1 MADTSL
7 IGTLRTCRRRAALGI
22 IGRALCLAAIL
33 AAATLGF
40 GSALAAA
47 GPQLASAGP
56 ITFFTTLPVST
67 GGLFLMDITN
77 PATTTVTSPSGH
89 GDGLA
94 LSEILDI
101 GYGVT
106 PKLQLFALIP
116 WFVHKSLTDT
126 APNGSR
132 ANSGSNGFGDTLFL
146 ARYTLI
152 GFEHAESALRIAP
165 IMGLKTPTV
174 VSDTGFSK
182 IPRPLQPG
190 SGTWDP
196 LAGLTL
202 VWQTVDWEFDADAGY
217 RVNTTA
223 DHFRFGNEVFAD
235 GSVQYRLWPF
245 QIGAG
250 NSGFIY
256 ATLDSNFLG
265 QGKNRVNGRADP
277 NSGGSL
283 WFVDPGIQYVTERYA
298 LKAAAQLPTLEALN
312 GGAPQPDYGVF
323 VCVRL
328 NFSLP

>member
-1 MADTSL
+1 MGGLRAWRRL
-7 IGTLRTCRRRAALGI
+7 ATLAI
-22 IGRALCLAAIL
+22 IRRALCSVAIL
-33 AAATLGF
+33 AAVTLGIA
-40 GSALAAA
+40 SPLVAA
-47 GPQLASAGP
+47 GQPLATAGP
-56 ITFFTTLPVST
+56 ITFFTTLPVSP
-67 GGLFLMDITN
+67 GGFFLMDITN
-77 PATTTVTSPSGH
+77 PGATTVTSPSEHGH
-89 GDGLA
+89 GFA
-94 LSEILDI
+94 LGETLDI

-132 ANSGSNGFGDTLFL
+132 TSSGSNGFGDTLFL
-146 ARYTLI
+146 TRYTLI
-152 GFEHAESALRIAP
+152 GFEHAESALRIAF
-165 IMGLKTPTV
+165 IGGLKTPTV
-174 VSDTGFSK
+174 ISDTGFGK

-217 RVNTTA
+217 RLNTTA
-223 DHFRFGNEVFAD
+223 DHFRFANEVFAD

-245 QIGAG
+245 QIGPG
-250 NSGFIY
+250 NPGFIY
-256 ATLDSNFLG
+256 ATLDSNFFG
-265 QGKNRVNGRADP
+265 QGKNWVNGRADP
-277 NSGGSL
+277 DSGGL
-283 WFVDPGIQYVTERYA
+283 IWFLDPGIQYVTERYA

-312 GGAPQPDYGVF
+312 GSAPQPDYGVF